1 MSNRPEPDAG
11 GWCVELALADIA
23 DDDPALGVFEAAL
36 EDPAGPVAVSR
47 IRNEAIGGW
56 TLRSICTARPE
67 EGSLRSRLAVA
78 AAATGRQASSVSVGP
93 LPATDWVAEV
103 NRGSPPVR
111 AGKFFVRGSHVTL
124 EPPPGSI
131 EIVLDAGRA
140 FGTGS
145 HESTRGCLLAFG
157 RMPAPGEGR
166 VLDLGTG
173 SGILAIAA
181 AKLWRRPVLAAD
193 TDAVSVETARE
204 NAARNGVDGMIEA
217 CRSRGFSN
225 ARLRCAAPY
234 SLIAANIL
242 ADPLIRLAPRF
253 AQHLGSDGRA
263 VLSGLLVE
271 QEGAVA
277 RAYASHGL
285 AVRDRVEVGNWAT
298 LVVGRE

>member
-11 GWCVELALADIA
+11 GWCIELSLTDIA
-23 DDDPALGVFEAAL
+23 DDDLALGVFEAAL
-36 EDPAGPVAVSR
+36 EDPTGPGAVSR
-47 IRNEAIGGW
+47 IRDEAIGGW
-56 TLRSICTARPE
+56 TLRSVCAARPE
-67 EGSLRSRLAVA
+67 DGSLRSRLAVA
-78 AAATGRQASSVSVGP
+78 AAATGREASSVSVEP

-103 NRGSPPVR
+103 NRRTPPIR
-111 AGKFFVRGSHVTL
+111 AGKFFVRGSHATI

-157 RMPAPGEGR
+157 RMPAPREGT

-193 TDAVSVETARE
+193 ADAVSVDTAKE
-204 NAARNGVDGMIEA
+204 NAARNGVGAMIEA

-225 ARLRCAAPY
+225 ARLRRGAPY

-263 VLSGLLVE
+263 VVSGLLVE
-271 QEGAVA
+271 QEDAVA

-285 AVRDRVEVGNWAT
+285 AVRDRIEMGNWAT